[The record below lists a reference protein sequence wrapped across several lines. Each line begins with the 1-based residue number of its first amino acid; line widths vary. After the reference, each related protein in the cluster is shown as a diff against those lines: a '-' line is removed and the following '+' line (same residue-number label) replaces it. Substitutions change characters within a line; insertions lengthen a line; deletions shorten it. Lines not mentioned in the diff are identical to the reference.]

1 MEEMELSKKKKKKGW
16 GLERGANLMLADET
30 PDTAPSFL
38 LSPGGVKM
46 HGLTQNFECKVNV

>member
-1 MEEMELSKKKKKKGW
+1 
-16 GLERGANLMLADET
+16 MLADET
-30 PDTAPSFL
+30 PDTAPPFL